1 MTDENNILSPL
12 FLDEK
17 EVRKLIELLFFSY
30 RDFTA
35 EADEFLE
42 RLKFGRVHHRIIYF
56 VGKNKRITIK
66 ELIKVLQITKQ
77 SLTRILHQLV
87 EQNYIKVSIGNDK
100 RTKNIELTSKGNEL
114 EKKLSDIQI
123 KRIRDILNDA
133 DEKDIN
139 GFKKI
144 LYKMI
149 NSQGK
154 KIFNSINT

>member
-1 MTDENNILSPL
+1 M
-12 FLDEK
+12 
-17 EVRKLIELLFFSY
+17 
-30 RDFTA
+30 
-35 EADEFLE
+35 
-42 RLKFGRVHHRIIYF
+42 
-56 VGKNKRITIK
+56 
-66 ELIKVLQITKQ
+66 
-77 SLTRILHQLV
+77 TRILHQLAK
-87 EQNYIKVSIGNDK
+87 QNYIKVSIGNDK

-123 KRIRDILNDA
+123 TRIRGILNDA

-154 KIFNSINT
+154 KIFNSMNT